1 MQPLGKYKGL
11 FILFILIIFGITITI
26 QGCKSEKEKS
36 NSSLIEE
43 GIVYYTISYMPEIKE
58 RSFSFLLPDEMTYYF
73 RRGQERITF
82 EGNLGLYK
90 LDFISNHSNDSS
102 STLLKIINKKMYV
115 PGSESQKLFIFQS
128 LRNGNFTFDKD
139 TTRKILGYKAQKAVI
154 HLNSRINSD
163 IEVWYS
169 GQISNSTINKNT
181 PFAQIPGVMLE
192 FSIYYNDM
200 RFNLNATKIEKAVLS
215 DSLFTVPSD
224 YQPTTLQ
231 EIEQTITGIFQ

>member
-26 QGCKSEKEKS
+26 QGCKSQKEKS
-36 NSSLIEE
+36 SSSLIEE

-82 EGNLGLYK
+82 KGNLGLYK

-115 PGSESQKLFIFQS
+115 PASESQKLFIFQS
-128 LRNGNFTFDKD
+128 LRNGNLTFAKD
-139 TTRKILGYKAQKAVI
+139 TTRQILGYKAQKAVI

-169 GQISNSTINKNT
+169 AQISNATTNKNT

-231 EIEQTITGIFQ
+231 EIEQTITGIFH